1 MTTSVTMTGRRVS
14 DQPPRWPG
22 RLDTTAV
29 AFRIVAT
36 CLAVGLGAE
45 AARAAT
51 ATGKVVTVDPAARTI
66 EVRGRDDQPRSF
78 VVADAARILVAGKP
92 AQLDDLVAGQ
102 TLSLTTARDGSVT
115 AIRAGRPPRDA
126 AARADRTSRTGWPQ
140 YGGANRDGRSTDTGL
155 LPAWPDGGPPL
166 VGTAS
171 NLGLGYSSVAI
182 GDGRILTMGGRGDGE
197 FVICLD
203 EASLAERWATRIG
216 RTRPDG
222 MGAGPRG
229 TPTIDGDRVFALG
242 ANGDLA
248 CLDLADG
255 RIVWGGNI
263 LETFGGR
270 NITWGISESPLVDG
284 DRVIVTPGGSGATLV
299 ALDARSGKTVWRAAV
314 PGNPQAAYASCILT
328 EVGGVRQV
336 VNFVHTGVVGVRAD
350 DGRVLWGD
358 DGSANGTA
366 NCSSPLAWRDH
377 IFSASGYGTG
387 GALVKL
393 GGVRGGVTASRVY
406 QTKEMKS
413 HHGGMVI
420 DGDHLYGTDEAVLTC
435 LELPTGRV
443 AWQNR
448 SVGKGAVVYA
458 DGHVILRGEEGTVA
472 LVEATPRAYVEK
484 GRFTPSNRSER
495 PAWPHPVVNGGRLY
509 LRDQD
514 TLAVYS
520 LAP

>member
-1 MTTSVTMTGRRVS
+1 MSNAMIAGRRVS
-14 DQPPRWPG
+14 DQPPRWRG
-22 RLDTTAV
+22 RVDTTGV
-29 AFRIVAT
+29 ASRMVAT
-36 CLAVGLGAE
+36 CLAVVLGVD
-45 AARAAT
+45 AAVAAT
-51 ATGKVVTVDPAARTI
+51 TTGRVVTVDPAARTV
-66 EVRGRDDQPRSF
+66 EVRGRDDQARSF
-78 VVADAARILVAGKP
+78 VVAEMARIVVAGKP
-92 AQLDDLVAGQ
+92 ARLDDLVAGQ
-102 TLSLTTARDGSVT
+102 TLSLTTDRDGSVT
-115 AIRAGRPPRDA
+115 AIRAGRPPLDA
-126 AARADRTSRTGWPQ
+126 AARGNRTPRSGWSQ

-155 LPAWPDGGPPL
+155 RDTWPAGGPPL
-166 VGTAS
+166 IGTAS

-182 GDGRILTMGGRGDGE
+182 GAGRILTMGARGEGE

-229 TPTIDGDRVFALG
+229 TPTIHGERVFALG

-255 RIVWGGNI
+255 RIVWGGNV

-270 NITWGISESPLVDG
+270 NITWGISESPLIDG

-299 ALDARSGKTVWRAAV
+299 ALDARSGRTVWRAAV

-328 EVGGVRQV
+328 EAGGVRQV
-336 VNFVHTGVVGVRAD
+336 VNFVHTGIVGVRAD
-350 DGRVLWGD
+350 NGRVLWGD

-387 GALVKL
+387 AALVKL
-393 GGVRGGVTASRVY
+393 DGGRGGVTATRIY

-420 DGDHLYGTDEAVLTC
+420 DGDHLYGTDEAVFTC
-435 LELPTGRV
+435 LDLATGTV

-458 DGHVILRGEEGTVA
+458 DGHVILRGEEGAIA
-472 LVEATPRAYVEK
+472 LVEATPRGYVEK

-495 PAWPHPVVNGGRLY
+495 PAWPHPVVDGGRLY

>member
-1 MTTSVTMTGRRVS
+1 MNTVERMTGRRGMAY
-14 DQPPRWPG
+14 R
-22 RLDTTAV
+22 T
-29 AFRIVAT
+29 RIAIGAGLPW
-36 CLAVGLGAE
+36 LALMAMGGA
-45 AARAAT
+45 AHAAT
-51 ATGKVVTVDPAARTI
+51 TTGKVVSVDADARTL
-66 EVRGRDDQPRSF
+66 EVSGRGDETKSF
-78 VVADAARILVAGKP
+78 VVAETARIQVAGRP
-92 AQLDDLVAGQ
+92 GDLAGLVAGQ
-102 TLSLTTARDGSVT
+102 TVTVTTDREGSVT
-115 AIRAGRPPRDA
+115 AIRAGKPPRDA
-126 AARADRTSRTGWPQ
+126 AAPAARSREPGWPQ

-155 LPAWPDGGPPL
+155 LATWPDAGPPL
-166 VGTAS
+166 VGTAA
-171 NLGLGYSSVAI
+171 NLGIGYSSVAI
-182 GDGRILTMGGRGDGE
+182 GQGRILTMGSRGDDE

-248 CLDLADG
+248 CLDLDDG
-255 RIVWGGNI
+255 RVVWGGNI
-263 LETFGGR
+263 LETFGAK

-284 DRVIVTPGGSGATLV
+284 DRVIVTPGGSNATLA
-299 ALDARSGKTVWRAAV
+299 ALDARTGRTVWRAAV
-314 PGNPQAAYASCILT
+314 PGSPQAGYSSGILT
-328 EVGGVRQV
+328 ETGGVRQV
-336 VNFVHTGVVGVRAD
+336 VNYVHTGVVGVRAD
-350 DGRVLWGD
+350 DGAVLWGD

-366 NCSSPLAWRDH
+366 NCSSPLEWRGH
-377 IFSASGYGTG
+377 VFSASGYGTG

-393 GGVRGGVTASRVY
+393 AGGRGGVTAARVY

-420 DGDHLYGTDEAVLTC
+420 DGDHLYGTDEGVLTC
-435 LELPTGRV
+435 LELATGKV
-443 AWQNR
+443 AWRNR

-458 DGHVILRGEEGTVA
+458 DGHVILRSEEGAVA
-472 LVEATPRAYVEK
+472 LVEATPRDYVEK
-484 GRFTPSNRSER
+484 GRFTPGNRSER
-495 PAWPHPVVNGGRLY
+495 SAWPHPVVNGGRLY